1 MRNKSPKNRYPR
13 SPSGD
18 RAASATRSRVGHG
31 ASNDVISASEMERIL
46 MNARQTV
53 KPIVKREA
61 ESEIVSE
68 EILSFKMERH

>member
-1 MRNKSPKNRYPR
+1 MKNKSPKNRRPR

-18 RAASATRSRVGHG
+18 RAASSTRSRARHE

-61 ESEIVSE
+61 KNEIVSE
-68 EILSFKMERH
+68 EVLSFKMERH